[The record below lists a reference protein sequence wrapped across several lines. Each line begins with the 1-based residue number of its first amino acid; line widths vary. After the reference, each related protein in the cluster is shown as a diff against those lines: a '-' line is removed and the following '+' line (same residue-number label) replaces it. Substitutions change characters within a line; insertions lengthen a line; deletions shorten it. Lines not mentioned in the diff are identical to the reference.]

1 MNNKII
7 FLSAVLFS
15 ALASAQVKIGGTDGT
30 PNPNAMLE
38 VEATN
43 KGVLL
48 PRVAL
53 TSTISFAPL
62 SAHVQGMTVY
72 NTATINDVVP
82 GQYYNDGS
90 KWSRI
95 ANSTDI
101 PAVITANNG
110 LTKTGNNIALGGSLA
125 TSTTITTTPNNDLT
139 IATTAAGATGKLKV
153 TGLPATTAVQLPSD
167 KVIVQDAAGILK
179 TANASDFA
187 KTRNTT
193 VYRAENDGAWSLLGL
208 TIGGT
213 NWSKIN
219 LQTSDT
225 KLGNSALFSNGNY
238 TVPSTGIYA
247 INFEVQLE
255 GGVDLGLLGG
265 RNLAILKNNTLL
277 EQKMVDA
284 VRVSIL
290 GITLASVPVT
300 STSINTLHTLTA
312 GDLISFGAQ
321 GSVLDL
327 GLLTDGKVTI
337 HIYKISDL

>member
-15 ALASAQVKIGGTDGT
+15 TVMSAQVKIGGTDGI
-30 PNPNAMLE
+30 PNASAMLE
-38 VEATN
+38 VQSTN
-43 KGVLL
+43 KGILL

-53 TSTISFAPL
+53 TSTTAFAPL
-62 SAHVQGMTVY
+62 AAHVAGMTVY
-72 NTATINDVVP
+72 NTATAGDVTP
-82 GQYYNDGS
+82 GQYYNDGT
-90 KWSRI
+90 KWNKI

-101 PAVITANNG
+101 PTVITASNG
-110 LTKTGNNIALGGSLA
+110 LTKTGNNIVLGGSLTA
-125 TSTTITTTPNNDLT
+125 PTSITTTAANTLT
-139 IATTAAGATGKLKV
+139 LSGLSATTAT
-153 TGLPATTAVQLPSD
+153 QLPND
-167 KVIVQDAAGILK
+167 KIIVQDATGVLK
-179 TANASDFA
+179 TANVSDFSRT
-187 KTRNTT
+187 KNTT

-225 KLGNSALFSNGNY
+225 KLGDPTLLSNGNY

-255 GGVDLGLLGG
+255 GGVDLGVLGG
-265 RNLAILKNNTLL
+265 RNVAILKNNTVL
-277 EQKMVDA
+277 EQKIVDA

-300 STSINTLHTLTA
+300 STSLNTLHSLTA
-312 GDLISFGAQ
+312 GDIISFGAQ

-327 GLLTDGKVTI
+327 GLLTDGKVSI